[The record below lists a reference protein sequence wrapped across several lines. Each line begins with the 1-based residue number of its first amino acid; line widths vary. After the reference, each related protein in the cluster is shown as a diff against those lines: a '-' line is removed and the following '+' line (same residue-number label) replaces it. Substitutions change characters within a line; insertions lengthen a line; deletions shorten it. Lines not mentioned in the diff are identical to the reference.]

1 MGLLTLL
8 KKKRSP
14 SPPPPRQTPPLEF
27 RIYCH
32 NIRQDTQ
39 NLQPN
44 EQPWHKRRQGVS
56 ASIFHNSQK
65 HPQLPFIVGLQ
76 EVKHNQLHDILFSL
90 GSEWTYF
97 GVGRDDG
104 KTKGEFCPIL
114 YKPSEWQLVKGET
127 LWLSTTPEKPSK
139 SWDSACARILTIVEL
154 RHKLG
159 NLVKIINTHF
169 DHKSSKARLN
179 SAKMVL
185 KSIDPEENVVV
196 CGDLNSDREGE
207 SYNVLSSSF
216 LKDSSIDSP
225 IKQGFETTNTGFTPG
240 EENLIDFIWTNRS
253 FKYHEVLSHDVGQ
266 GLFSDH
272 RPVLAVVSV

>member
-8 KKKRSP
+8 KKKKSP
-14 SPPPPRQTPPLEF
+14 EPPSDQLPPLEF
-27 RIYCH
+27 RVYCH

-44 EQPWHKRRQGVS
+44 EQPWQKRRQGVS

-90 GSEWTYF
+90 GSDWTYF

-104 KTKGEFCPIL
+104 KTRGEFCPIL
-114 YKPSEWQLVKGET
+114 YKPSEWKLLKGET
-127 LWLSTTPEKPSK
+127 LWLSNSPEKPSR
-139 SWDSACARILTIVEL
+139 SWESACARILTIVEL
-154 RHKLG
+154 RHNLG
-159 NLVKIINTHF
+159 KVVKVINTHF

-179 SAKMVL
+179 SAKMLL
-185 KSIDPEENVVV
+185 KSIDPREKVVV

-207 SYNVLSSSF
+207 SYKVLSSSF
-216 LKDSSIDSP
+216 LKESSIHSP
-225 IKQGFETTNTGFTPG
+225 IKQGFETTNTGFSP
-240 EENLIDFIWTNRS
+240 EDENLIDFVWTNSS
-253 FKYHEVLSHDVGQ
+253 FKYHEVLPHDLGD

-272 RPVLAVVSV
+272 RPVLAVVSI